1 MTTTET
7 DVKQKLRRSISAK
20 AMEAMRKK
28 DNKIVKGVFRCFEP
42 RGGNM
47 TFSFKKYAG
56 DEVKQY
62 NMTDGDTY
70 DIPLMVAKH
79 LNNNC
84 WYPKHAHVLDAN
96 GKASV
101 EIGKKVDRC
110 TFESLEFQLED
121 EVEEQD
127 AA

>member
-1 MTTTET
+1 MTTTQTQE
-7 DVKQKLRRSISAK
+7 KSRRSISSK
-20 AMEAMRKK
+20 VMEAMRKK
-28 DNKIVKGVFRCFEP
+28 DNKIVRGVFRCFEP

-56 DEVKQY
+56 DEVTQY

-84 WYPKHAHVLDAN
+84 WYPKHSHVLDAN

-101 EIGKKVDRC
+101 EVGRKVHRC
-110 TFESLEFQLED
+110 TFESLEFQFED
-121 EVEEQD
+121 EDEEQET
-127 AA
+127 A